1 MIFAIVWGSIVLVG
15 QVTRNFGHHKH
26 NNTATV
32 QLVTARAHTSG
43 FTHVVGQGPTSP

>member
-15 QVTRNFGHHKH
+15 QITRNFGHHKN

-32 QLVTARAHTSG
+32 QLVTAPADTSG
-43 FTHVVGQGPTSP
+43 FTHVVGQAPAHP